1 MLILVCLVIIGTAI
15 PSMTNSKPFFADFNC
30 QAAKFLDDFYNG
42 NPTLNEQY
50 FFSGVSTVR
59 SQLTTIMS
67 PKLTQINN

>member
-1 MLILVCLVIIGTAI
+1 MLILVCLLIISTAI
-15 PSMTNSKPFFADFNC
+15 PSMTNSKSFFADFNC

-42 NPTLNEQY
+42 NPTLSEEY

-59 SQLTTIMS
+59 SQLTTVMS